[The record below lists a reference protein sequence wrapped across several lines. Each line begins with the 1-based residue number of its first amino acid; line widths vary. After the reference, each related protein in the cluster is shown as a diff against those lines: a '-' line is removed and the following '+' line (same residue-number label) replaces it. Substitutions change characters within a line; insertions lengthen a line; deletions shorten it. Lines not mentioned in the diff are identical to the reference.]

1 MPKIEPEDQTLK
13 TLSGLHLWHA
23 PMSSCSQRVRI
34 ALAETGQ
41 DYVSHPIDLER
52 DEPATSAYQAMHSKE
67 LVPVHVHSQCIRAA
81 RSGHRAGEVDADCER
96 FL

>member
-41 DYVSHPIDLER
+41 DYVNHPIDLEK
-52 DEPATSAYQAMHSKE
+52 DEHATAAYQAIHPKG
-67 LVPVHVHSQCIRAA
+67 LVPVHVHSQCNRVA
-81 RSGHRAGEVDADCER
+81 RSGHRVGEVDADCER